1 MPKLKLFL
9 ASRSPRRRELLKRT
23 GYSFKIVPSSYVEK
37 VDSRRTP
44 SGNAMN
50 MARGKAECARVR
62 AGTGCVLGADTFIY
76 FRGRIIGK
84 PKNMREAR
92 RILRL
97 LSGKAHYVYTG
108 LALRNLATGK
118 VRTSYAKS
126 KVVFKK
132 LSADVIE
139 AYVRKNRPLD
149 KAGAYAIQ
157 EDGPKLIRAI
167 YGSRSNVIGLPME
180 LLRSEL
186 RKSAKAGVSS

>member
-9 ASRSPRRRELLKRT
+9 ASRSPRRRELLKRA
-23 GYSFKIVPSSYVEK
+23 GYSFKIVASSYVEK
-37 VDSRRTP
+37 VDAWRTP

-50 MARGKAECARVR
+50 MARGKTECARVR
-62 AGTGCVLGADTFIY
+62 ANAGCVLGADTFIY
-76 FRGRIIGK
+76 FHGRIMGK
-84 PKNMREAR
+84 PKNMRDAC

-108 LALRNLATGK
+108 LALRSLATGK

-132 LSADVIE
+132 LSGDVIE
-139 AYVRKNRPLD
+139 EYIQKNRPLD

-157 EDGPKLIRAI
+157 EDGRKLIQAI

-180 LLRSEL
+180 LLKSEL
-186 RKSAKAGVSS
+186 RKCAKADASF